1 MLHFA
6 RWKAVL
12 ILLVG
17 AAGILFTLPNF
28 VPVRDI
34 SWIPSW
40 LPHKQ
45 LVLGLDLQGGVHL
58 LWEVDTQSVV
68 DARLRTLRDDVRSTL
83 RTAKIENRNYLNAK
97 DRSIEVRLKPESI
110 DAARRALRDL
120 TAPVAGSF
128 ITGNQVTEVSMED
141 LPDGSGLKLQLTEQ
155 GLQRR
160 IGLVVEQ
167 SIEVIRRRIDQLGT
181 TEPTIQRQGADRIL
195 VQVPGEQ
202 NPERVKALVG
212 KTAKLTFRL
221 VDMSVTPQQALETR
235 PPPGSEIVY
244 SQDNP
249 PRPYVLETREIVTG
263 ENLVDA
269 QPGFDQRTNEPI
281 VSFRFDTQGAK
292 RFAVTT
298 QQNVGRPFAIVLDGK
313 VISAPVIREPI
324 LGGTGQIS
332 GGFTVQEAN
341 DLAILLRAGALPAK
355 LTIVEERTV
364 GPGLGADSI
373 AAGKIAS
380 VIGTIAVVIFMLISY
395 GLFGVFANVALFA
408 NLFLIIGAL
417 SMLQATLT
425 LPGIAGIVLTV
436 GMAVDSNVLIF
447 ERIREEQRSGKSAIA
462 SIDAGF
468 SRALGTILD
477 ANITTL
483 IAAVVLFQLGSGPI
497 RGFAVTLAIGIITTV
512 FTAFT
517 LTRLIVATWVKQARP
532 TTVPI

>member
-12 ILLVG
+12 ILVVC
-17 AAGILFTLPNF
+17 ATGILFSLPNF
-28 VPVRDI
+28 VQVRDLG
-34 SWIPSW
+34 WIPGW

-58 LWEVDTQSVV
+58 LWEVDTGSVI
-68 DARLRTLRDDVRSTL
+68 DSRLKNLRDDVRSTL
-83 RTAKIENRNYLNAK
+83 RSARMENRNFLRRD
-97 DRSIEVRLKPESI
+97 DRSIEIRLKDE
-110 DAARRALRDL
+110 DRARARRELRDL
-120 TAPVAGSF
+120 AAPVAGSF
-128 ITGNQVTEVSMED
+128 LAGNQISEVAIED
-141 LPDGSGLKLQLTEQ
+141 TPQGLTLRLTED
-155 GLQRR
+155 GVQRR

-202 NPERVKALVG
+202 NPERVKDLVG
-212 KTAKLTFRL
+212 KTAKLVFRL
-221 VDMSVTPQQALETR
+221 VDLSIAPQQALETR
-235 PPPGSEIVY
+235 APPGSEIVY
-244 SQDNP
+244 SQDRP
-249 PRPYVLETREIVTG
+249 PQPYLLESREIVSG

-281 VSFRFDTQGAK
+281 VTFRFDTQGAK

-298 QQNVGRPFAIVLDGK
+298 QQNVGRPFAIVLDGE

-332 GGFTVQEAN
+332 GGFTVEEAN
-341 DLAILLRAGALPAK
+341 DLSILLRAGALPAK
-355 LTIVEERTV
+355 LTIVEERSV

-373 AAGKIAS
+373 EAGKIAS
-380 VIGTIAVVIFMLISY
+380 IIGIVAVIVFMVIAY
-395 GLFGVFANVALFA
+395 GLFGIFANVALFA
-408 NLFLIIGAL
+408 NLALVIGVL

-447 ERIREEQRSGKSAIA
+447 ERIREELRSGKSAIA

-477 ANITTL
+477 ANITTF
-483 IAAVVLFQLGSGPI
+483 IAAVILFQLGSGPI
-497 RGFAVTLAIGIITTV
+497 RGFAVTLAVGIVTTV

-517 LTRLIVATWVKQARP
+517 LTRLIIASWVKQTRP
-532 TTVPI
+532 ATVPI

>member
-12 ILLVG
+12 ILLVCLVG
-17 AAGILFTLPNF
+17 AGYTALNF
-28 VPVRDI
+28 VSPQTLAKFPD
-34 SWIPSW
+34 WIPS
-40 LPHKQ
+40 KQ
-45 LVLGLDLQGGVHL
+45 IVLGLDLQGGVHL

-68 DARLRTLRDDVRSTL
+68 DNRLKSLRDDVRQTL
-83 RTAKIENRNYLNAK
+83 RDARIANRNVLHRE
-97 DRSIEVRLKPESI
+97 DRRIDVRVT
-110 DAARRALRDL
+110 DAAEVEKAREELRDL

-128 ITGNQVTEVSMED
+128 LTGNALSEVTLTTGED
-141 LPDGSGLKLQLTEQ
+141 GTLSLRLTEE
-155 GLQRR
+155 GITHR
-160 IGLVVEQ
+160 IGQVVSQ

-181 TEPTIQRQGADRIL
+181 TEPSIQRQGSDRIL

-202 NPERVKALVG
+202 DPERVKGLVG
-212 KTAKLTFRL
+212 RTAQLVFRL
-221 VDMSVTPQQALETR
+221 VDVSITPEQAMATR
-235 PPPGSEIVY
+235 VPPGSEIVN
-244 SQDNP
+244 SQDDP
-249 PRPYVLETREIVTG
+249 PRPYLLETREIVSG
-263 ENLVDA
+263 EHLVDA

-281 VSFRFDTQGAK
+281 VSFRFDTQGGK
-292 RFAVTT
+292 RFGVTT
-298 QQNVGRPFAIVLDGK
+298 QQNVGRPFAIVLDNE

-332 GGFTVQEAN
+332 GGFSVEEAN

-373 AAGKIAS
+373 AAGRIAAI
-380 VIGTIAVVIFMLISY
+380 IGTVAVVFFMVVAY
-395 GLFGVFANVALFA
+395 GLFGIFANIALAA
-408 NLFLIIGAL
+408 NLALIIGGL
-417 SMLQATLT
+417 TMLQATLT

-436 GMAVDSNVLIF
+436 GMAVDANVLIF
-447 ERIREEQRSGKSAIA
+447 ERIREEMRSGKSAIA

-483 IAAVVLFQLGSGPI
+483 IAAVILFQLGSGPV

-517 LTRLIVATWVKQARP
+517 VSRLIVAVWVKRTRP
-532 TTVPI
+532 TAIPI

>member
-12 ILLVG
+12 ILLVTVVG
-17 AAGILFTLPNF
+17 VAYTSLNFLSKQTLAQFPGWLPN
-28 VPVRDI
+28 DQI
-34 SWIPSW
+34 
-40 LPHKQ
+40 
-45 LVLGLDLQGGVHL
+45 VLGLDLQGGVHL

-68 DARLRTLRDDVRSTL
+68 DNRLKTLRDDVRQTL
-83 RTAKIENRNYLNAK
+83 RDARIANRNFLRREGRQI
-97 DRSIEVRLKPESI
+97 DVRLS
-110 DAARRALRDL
+110 DAADMEKAREELRDL
-120 TAPVAGSF
+120 AVPVSGSF
-128 ITGNQVTEVSMED
+128 LTGNAVSEVTLEETGENTLS
-141 LPDGSGLKLQLTEQ
+141 LRLTEE
-155 GLQRR
+155 GITHR
-160 IGLVVEQ
+160 IGQVVGQ

-181 TEPTIQRQGADRIL
+181 TEPTIQRQGNDRIL

-202 NPERVKALVG
+202 NPERVKTLVG
-212 KTAKLTFRL
+212 RTAQLVFRL
-221 VDMSVTPQQALETR
+221 VDVSITPQQAMESR
-235 PPPGSEIVY
+235 VPPGSEIVN
-244 SQDNP
+244 STDDP
-249 PRPYVLETREIVTG
+249 PRPYLLETREIVTG
-263 ENLVDA
+263 EHLVDA

-281 VSFRFDTQGAK
+281 VTFRFDTQGGK
-292 RFAVTT
+292 RFGVTT
-298 QQNVGRPFAIVLDGK
+298 QQNVGRPFAIVLDNE

-332 GGFTVQEAN
+332 GNFTVEEAN

-373 AAGKIAS
+373 EAGRIAAI
-380 VIGTIAVVIFMLISY
+380 IGTVAVVAFMIIAY
-395 GLFGVFANVALFA
+395 GLFGIFANIALAA
-408 NLFLIIGAL
+408 NLCLIIGGL
-417 SMLQATLT
+417 TMLQATLT

-436 GMAVDSNVLIF
+436 GMAVDANVLIF
-447 ERIREEQRSGKSAIA
+447 ERIREEIRAGKSAIA

-483 IAAVVLFQLGSGPI
+483 IAAVILFQLGSGPV

-517 LTRLIVATWVKQARP
+517 LWRLIVAVWVKRTRP
-532 TTVPI
+532 SAVPI

>member
-12 ILLVG
+12 ILLVS
-17 AAGILFTLPNF
+17 AAGILFSLPNF
-28 VPVRDI
+28 VPKESLDR
-34 SWIPSW
+34 IPDW
-40 LPHKQ
+40 LPNDQ

-58 LWEVDTQSVV
+58 LWEVDVPSVI
-68 DARLRTLRDDVRSTL
+68 DSRLNNLRDDLRATL
-83 RTAKIENRNYLNAK
+83 RSAKIENRNFLRRE
-97 DRSIEVRLKPESI
+97 DRRIEVRLKDEDR

-128 ITGNQVTEVSMED
+128 LAGNQISEVVIED
-141 LPDGSGLKLQLTEQ
+141 LPEGGLNLRLTEE
-155 GLQRR
+155 GIQRR
-160 IGLVVEQ
+160 IALVVDQ

-202 NPERVKALVG
+202 DPERVKDLVG
-212 KTAKLTFRL
+212 KTAKLVFRL
-221 VDMSVTPQQALETR
+221 VDISVTPQQALETR
-235 PPPGSEIVY
+235 PPPGSEIVR
-244 SQDNP
+244 SQDRP
-249 PRPYVLETREIVTG
+249 PQPYLLETREIVSG

-281 VSFRFDTQGAK
+281 VTFRFDTQGAK

-298 QQNVGRPFAIVLDGK
+298 QQNVGRPFAIVLDGE

-332 GGFTVQEAN
+332 GGFTVEEAN
-341 DLAILLRAGALPAK
+341 DLSILLRAGALPAK

-373 AAGKIAS
+373 AAGKIAAI
-380 VIGTIAVVIFMLISY
+380 IGTVAVVVFMVVAY
-395 GLFGVFANVALFA
+395 GLFGIFAIVALFA
-408 NLFLIIGAL
+408 NLALILGVL

-447 ERIREEQRSGKSAIA
+447 ERIREELRSGKSAIA
-462 SIDAGF
+462 SIDNGF

-483 IAAVVLFQLGSGPI
+483 IAAVILFQLGSGPV

-517 LTRLIVATWVKQARP
+517 LTRLIIATWVKQVRP